1 MGAQA
6 RMGIPRGL
14 QFRRLASVLLLGLVC
29 AQGAAAAP
37 PPTATATATK
47 TAPAARPVARPEV
60 LDLAQRVADWQLAH
74 RDDLAGVRTFRE
86 QSAQP
91 RDWIQ
96 ATFYIGLSALA
107 DASAEPRFA
116 DAVVAHAQAEHYGFD
131 RLPRHADNDV
141 IGQVW
146 VWAAQR
152 SGDAAALAPMRARF
166 DAVLAAPAKGSL
178 AFVVRPGEGES
189 DCQARWCWS
198 DALFMAPPAWA
209 MLSQATGDKR
219 YREHADAEFRATT
232 DYLYD
237 PREHLYYRDSRF
249 FDQRGPAG
257 RKIFWSRG
265 NGWVV
270 AGIVRI
276 LDALPP
282 NDPSRPRYEALLRE
296 MADRLAGLQ
305 DPAGYWP
312 SSLLDPQPTPET
324 SGTAFFVYGLAWG
337 INHGVLPRERY
348 LPVVER
354 GWAALSRAV
363 AADGRLGWVQQVG
376 AAPDQVHADDSQ
388 LFGVGAFLLAASE
401 VARLPADPATP

>member
-1 MGAQA
+1 MRAQA
-6 RMGIPRGL
+6 TARPSRAWHW
-14 QFRRLASVLLLGLVC
+14 RRLAGVLLVGAACV
-29 AQGAAAAP
+29 QGASAQPTASAKPAAATP
-37 PPTATATATK
+37 VPQAVP
-47 TAPAARPVARPEV
+47 RPDA
-60 LDLAQRVADWQLAH
+60 LALAQRVADWQLAH
-74 RDDLAGVRTFRE
+74 LDDLADVRTFRE

-107 DASAEPRFA
+107 DATGEPRFA
-116 DAVVAHAQAEHYGFD
+116 DAVVAHARQAQFGFD

-146 VWAAQR
+146 VWAAQH
-152 SGDAAALAPMRARF
+152 SNDAAALAPMRARF

-257 RKIFWSRG
+257 RKVFWSRG

-270 AGIVRI
+270 AGIARV

-282 NDPSRPRYEALLRE
+282 DHPSRPRYEKLLRE

-305 DPAGYWP
+305 GPAGYWP
-312 SSLLDPQPTPET
+312 SSLLDPQPNPET
-324 SGTAFFVYGLAWG
+324 SGSAFFVYGLAWG

-354 GWAALSRAV
+354 GWAALTRAV

-401 VARLPADPATP
+401 VARLPAEPVAP